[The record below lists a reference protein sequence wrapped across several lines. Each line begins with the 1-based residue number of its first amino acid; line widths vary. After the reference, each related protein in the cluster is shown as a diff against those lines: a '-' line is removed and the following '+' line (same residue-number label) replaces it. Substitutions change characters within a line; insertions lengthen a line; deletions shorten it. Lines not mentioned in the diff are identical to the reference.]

1 MGVVRRIAAATMIKK
16 EEVNNFCQP
25 RGTGG
30 RGVRDVIQSSSLTIA
45 TMMGGIML

>member
-1 MGVVRRIAAATMIKK
+1 MGVVRRAAAATTSKK
-16 EEVNNFCQP
+16 EEENNLCRP

-30 RGVRDVIQSSSLTIA
+30 RGGRDVIQSSSLTIA